1 MSGARG
7 PDPQIIYG
15 TAWKEE
21 RTQALTALALD
32 AGFRA
37 IDTANQ
43 RKHYFEAAVGEAL
56 KEAFAQGKV
65 ARSEL
70 FLQTK
75 FTFRGGQDHRLPYD
89 ERAPVAVQVEQSFQ
103 SSLEH
108 LGTSYVDS
116 YLLHGPTTR
125 GPLQDDDLEAWRAI
139 ETLSERGL
147 ARAIGVSNFSA
158 EQLRELAA
166 TCRVKP
172 SYVQNRCY
180 AKTGWDFDVRAV
192 CRQYGVVYQG
202 FSLLTANRR
211 ELEASSVKRLQARL
225 GRETSELVF
234 GMARGLGMLPLTGT
248 SRREHMELDLAAL
261 QLELDAADVAL
272 LERIAG

>member
-56 KEAFAQGKV
+56 KQAFAQGKV
-65 ARSEL
+65 ARGEL

-89 ERAPVAVQVEQSFQ
+89 ERAPIAVQVEQSFQ

-108 LGTSYVDS
+108 LGTSYLDS

-125 GPLQDDDLEAWRAI
+125 GPLQDEDIEAWRAI

-158 EQLRELAA
+158 EQLRELVAL
-166 TCRVKP
+166 CRVKP

-192 CRQYGVVYQG
+192 CRQHGIVYQG

-225 GRETSELVF
+225 GREASELVF
-234 GMARGLGMLPLTGT
+234 RMARGLGMLPLTGT
-248 SRREHMELDLAAL
+248 SRPEHMRLDLAAL